1 MSQNE
6 MILKH
11 LQENLGITPKQAN
24 ELYGVMRLAARIKD
38 LRNRGYRIASID
50 RRELN
55 RFGKKTRF
63 TEYRLVKESI

>member
-1 MSQNE
+1 

>member
-11 LQENLGITPKQAN
+11 LQENIGITPKEAN
-24 ELYGVMRLAARIKD
+24 ELYGVMRLAARIKN
-38 LRNRGYRIASID
+38 LRDKGYRIASID
-50 RRELN
+50 RREPN

-63 TEYRLVKESI
+63 TEYRLIKESV